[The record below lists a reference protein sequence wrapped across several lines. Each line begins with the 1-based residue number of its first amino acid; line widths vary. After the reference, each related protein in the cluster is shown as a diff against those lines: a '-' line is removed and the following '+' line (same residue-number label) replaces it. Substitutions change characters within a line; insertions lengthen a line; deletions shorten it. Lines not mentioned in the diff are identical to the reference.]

1 MNKKL
6 KILITIIIII
16 ITIVLFILFYLTRG
30 LQEGENIEVND
41 VDLSYLEDDGFYT
54 GSFDFGR
61 WSNEAKVTIKDK
73 EIIDIEFTDD
83 VSFSKDEVREEIISR
98 VISEQKIRVDV
109 VSGAT
114 VTSKAYMKSVEKALD
129 ILH

>member
-6 KILITIIIII
+6 KIIITVIVIIIA
-16 ITIVLFILFYLTRG
+16 IVLLILFYLTRG
-30 LQEGENIEVND
+30 LQEGQNIEVNN

-54 GSFDFGR
+54 GSFNFGR
-61 WSNEAKVTIKDK
+61 WSNEAKVTLEDRKIV
-73 EIIDIEFTDD
+73 DIEFTDD
-83 VSFSKDEVREEIISR
+83 VSFSKDEVREEIINR
-98 VISEQKIRVDV
+98 IIDKQKVNVDV

-114 VTSKAYMKSVEKALD
+114 VTSKAYMKAVENALD

>member
-6 KILITIIIII
+6 KIIITVIVIIIA
-16 ITIVLFILFYLTRG
+16 IVLLILFYLTRG
-30 LQEGENIEVND
+30 LQEGQNIEVNN

-54 GSFDFGR
+54 GNFKFGR
-61 WSNEAKVTIKDK
+61 WSNEAKVTLEDRKIM
-73 EIIDIEFTDD
+73 DIEFTDD
-83 VSFSKDEVREEIISR
+83 VSFSKDEVREEIINR
-98 VISEQKIRVDV
+98 IIDKQKVNVDV

-114 VTSKAYMKSVEKALD
+114 VTSKAYMKAVEDALD

>member
-30 LQEGENIEVND
+30 LQEGENIDVND

-54 GSFDFGR
+54 GKFDFGR
-61 WSNEAKVTIKDK
+61 WSNEAKVTIENKK
-73 EIIDIEFTDD
+73 IVNIEFTDD
-83 VSFSKDEVREEIISR
+83 ITLSQDEVKEKIIKR
-98 VISEQKIRVDV
+98 IIDEQKTKVDV
-109 VSGAT
+109 VSSAT
-114 VTSKAYMKSVEKALD
+114 VTSKAYMKSVENALD
-129 ILH
+129 ILR

>member
-6 KILITIIIII
+6 KIVITVIVI
-16 ITIVLFILFYLTRG
+16 ITAIILFILFYLTRG
-30 LQEGENIEVND
+30 LQEGQSIEVNN

-54 GSFDFGR
+54 GSFNFGR
-61 WSNEAKVTIKDK
+61 WSNEAKVTLEDK
-73 EIIDIEFTDD
+73 KIVDIEFTDD
-83 VSFSKDEVREEIISR
+83 VAFSKDEVREEIIGKI
-98 VISEQKIRVDV
+98 ISNQKVKVDV

-114 VTSKAYMKSVEKALD
+114 VTSKAYMKAVEDALD

>member
-1 MNKKL
+1 MNKTL
-6 KILITIIIII
+6 KKVITLIIIII
-16 ITIVLFILFYLTRG
+16 AVILLVLFYLTRG

-41 VDLSYLEDDGFYT
+41 VDLSYLEDDGLYT

-83 VSFSKDEVREEIISR
+83 ITLSQDEVREEIINR
-98 VISEQKIRVDV
+98 IIDEQRINVDV

-114 VTSKAYMKSVEKALD
+114 VTSKAYMKAVEDALD